1 MIEVIVPRQDA
12 SSGARAL
19 LLRIPDRGG
28 LPEQSSELPRGNLM
42 LRVEAG
48 LEADAG
54 VARIRNSVL
63 APAPPSVASWAR
75 ALLWGTGPRAALRLL
90 VFGVLVASAV
100 YWLSTLIS
108 P

>member
-1 MIEVIVPRQDA
+1 MIEVTVPRQDA
-12 SSGARAL
+12 SSGTRAL

-28 LPEQSSELPRGNLM
+28 LPEHSSELPRGNLM

-48 LEADAG
+48 LEPDAG
-54 VARIRNSVL
+54 VARIRHSVL
-63 APAPPSVASWAR
+63 TPTVPSLARWAT
-75 ALLWGTGPRAALRLL
+75 ALLWGSGPRAALRLL
-90 VFGVLVASAV
+90 VFGVLVAAAV

>member
-1 MIEVIVPRQDA
+1 M
-12 SSGARAL
+12 
-19 LLRIPDRGG
+19 RIPDRGG

-48 LEADAG
+48 LEPDAG
-54 VARIRNSVL
+54 VARIRHSVI
-63 APAPPSVASWAR
+63 APAPPSLVGWAM
-75 ALLWGTGPRAALRLL
+75 ALWWGSGSRAALRLL